1 MVNLDPHWLRKF
13 GEALEPRR
21 VKQQRQNPENGPYF
35 LFSGRSGNSNPQRLA
50 PSAPGNP
57 SFRLCP
63 QNSRFQCVI
72 SPESPDHPPTPPY
85 PQNLCS
91 RKSVTWGPMISQNRL
106 RHTDFK
112 NLKQKPATTARECC
126 AAEIEK
132 LVYPGLNSCLPDL
145 FHSICNSPKSFHDSR
160 IDGGNFDHLWLKKL
174 WFSAHGAIW
183 LYGSAHNVE
192 RNAVVTLK
200 TFLRVAKYIKLI
212 RFQQIIDWFGQC
224 FYLGCTT
231 PPAKGCRFLEKI

>member
-1 MVNLDPHWLRKF
+1 M
-13 GEALEPRR
+13 
-21 VKQQRQNPENGPYF
+21 
-35 LFSGRSGNSNPQRLA
+35 
-50 PSAPGNP
+50 
-57 SFRLCP
+57 
-63 QNSRFQCVI
+63 
-72 SPESPDHPPTPPY
+72 
-85 PQNLCS
+85 
-91 RKSVTWGPMISQNRL
+91 
-106 RHTDFK
+106 
-112 NLKQKPATTARECC
+112 KQKPATTFAEPAIGEIWTSVFSGYYGYHVASMIVPSRKTQQRSPLETAKARGRLGGCHEASDTKITKSQNSFSGRFSEERC

-132 LVYPGLNSCLPDL
+132 LAYTGLNSCLPDL

-160 IDGGNFDHLWLKKL
+160 IDGGNFDHLWLKKF